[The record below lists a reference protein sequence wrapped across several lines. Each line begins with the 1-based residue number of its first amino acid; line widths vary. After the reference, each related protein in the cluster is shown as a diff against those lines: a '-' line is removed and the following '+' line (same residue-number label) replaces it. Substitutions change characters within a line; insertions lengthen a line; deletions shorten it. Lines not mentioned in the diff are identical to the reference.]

1 MVVDTSALLAVLLE
15 DGDSEKYLNAMLD
28 AERIR
33 ISAASAVEL
42 GIVAIS
48 RAGAEAEMKID
59 LLLAR
64 IGAEIISVDAAQAMF
79 ARSAFR
85 TFGKGRHPAQLNFGD
100 CFSYTLSKV
109 LNEPLLYKGGDFAQS
124 DVSAAI

>member
-15 DGDSEKYLNAMLD
+15 ESDSEKYLNAMLD
-28 AERIR
+28 AERVR

-48 RAGAEAEMKID
+48 RAGVDAELKID

-64 IGAEIISVDAAQAMF
+64 LGTEVISVDAAQAMF

-109 LNEPLLYKGGDFAQS
+109 LNDPLLYKGDDFART
-124 DVSAAI
+124 DVVAAV